1 MIDVHIFASFGE
13 LISYLESK
21 RDRLRKALDADVN
34 GVEAIDVENGSVTS
48 LNASFKDD
56 VEDVLN
62 DVNSMLKRIRTSSDY
77 SGIIVL
83 VEEDG
88 SPSNIYIV
96 PGDLI

>member
-1 MIDVHIFASFGE
+1 MIDVQIFASFGE
-13 LISYLESK
+13 LISYLEAK
-21 RDRLRKALDADVN
+21 RDRLRKALEADLN
-34 GVEAIDVENGSVTS
+34 GVEVINVEDGSLTS
-48 LNASFKDD
+48 LGGSFQDD

-88 SPSNIYIV
+88 SPSNIYII